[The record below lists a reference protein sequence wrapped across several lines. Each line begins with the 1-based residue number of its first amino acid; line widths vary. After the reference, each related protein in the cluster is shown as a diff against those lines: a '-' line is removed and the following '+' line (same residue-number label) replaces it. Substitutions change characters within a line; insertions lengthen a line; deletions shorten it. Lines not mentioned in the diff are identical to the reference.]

1 MLNRDYQGREF
12 FRAFA
17 YGWMANFSDETFREF
32 NDDEHSIH
40 SIRVNGNV
48 YLMDEF
54 YRLFGITGGKGF
66 VRPENRIEVW

>member
-1 MLNRDYQGREF
+1 
-12 FRAFA
+12 
-17 YGWMANFSDETFREF
+17 MANFSDETFREF

-66 VRPENRIEVW
+66 VRPENRIEIW